1 MPADQQGPQAGKGN
15 VGGIRPAAHGSAA
28 SFEDHLEPQASTTGA
43 SLSLLERGVVAVAG
57 ASLAALGLRGHP
69 FARIALTG
77 AGIGLMTVAVQGKN
91 PLATALKIQQDPDT
105 GETLVSDA
113 VTIAK
118 PADALYAIW
127 RKLENLPQLMTHL
140 QEVRV
145 LDERRSHW
153 TVKAPVGE
161 VGWDAEITADE
172 PGQRIA
178 WQSLPGASVENS
190 GEVIFRAAPG
200 KRGTEV
206 IVRLRYKAPGGTAGA
221 VVARIAGQE
230 PSQQLRD
237 DLMRFKREQEL
248 GFAPTT
254 EGQTSGRAAHEAKK
268 LAGKGESMQAGKQ
281 APRAQKQGEAQ

>member
-1 MPADQQGPQAGKGN
+1 M
-15 VGGIRPAAHGSAA
+15 
-28 SFEDHLEPQASTTGA
+28 
-43 SLSLLERGVVAVAG
+43 
-57 ASLAALGLRGHP
+57 
-69 FARIALTG
+69 
-77 AGIGLMTVAVQGKN
+77 
-91 PLATALKIQQDPDT
+91 
-105 GETLVSDA
+105 
-113 VTIAK
+113 TIAK

-178 WQSLPGASVENS
+178 WESLPGASVENS

-254 EGQTSGRAAHEAKK
+254 EGQTSGRAAHEVKK
-268 LAGKGESMQAGKQ
+268 SAGKRRTDAG
-281 APRAQKQGEAQ
+281 R